1 MRISETKINGIK
13 NPLGFSFPRVSCSWK
28 VTDTE
33 SKKQAYAKITVARDA
48 GMETV
53 ICEKEGSALSSIGEM
68 LEVSLEPRTRYYYR
82 VEVTGDAGDTAES
95 EIAWFETGKMKEAWS
110 AKLIG
115 QQEGDDFHPV
125 FVKEFSLPAEAVRAR
140 IYVTGVGLYEAYLNG
155 KKIGSDILAPF
166 FNDYRFGI
174 QYQTYDIT
182 DLLQSENKIELSLG
196 NGWFKGRLGYEGARA
211 VYGDQFAAI
220 AELHFDYANGRHA
233 VIGTDESWKYFGSDT
248 ELSDIY
254 DGECCNR
261 LLWENQCNE
270 LKPVRIA
277 EEEKEDI
284 VRRGNLTERYSV
296 PVTEKE
302 ELPVREVIHS
312 PKGETILDFGQNFA
326 GYVCVYGK
334 EMRLRRG
341 MKLTLDF
348 GEILQEGNFYNENY
362 RTAKAQYV
370 YVSDGRE
377 EEIRPHFTYFGFR
390 YVRVTLQEKDGEG
403 NWTEAAEAC
412 GDIDY
417 KTCFVGKAV
426 YSDLDVTAEFH
437 CSDEKLNRLAENCM
451 WGQKSNFLDMPTDC
465 PQRDERLGWTGDA
478 QVFAPT
484 ACINMDARAFFGK
497 FLRDLRADQKRNG
510 GVIPNYIPNFAKGP
524 SGSSVWGDVAT
535 FLPMTLY
542 EAYGDLGVLKDAYP
556 MMKDWVDFIIRGD
569 EEHGNRHLWDFG
581 FHFGDWLAQDG
592 VTAQSMKGGTDDFF
606 VASVYYYASLK
617 KTAEAAELLGEKED
631 AAFYGARA
639 AEVYEA
645 ILGEYVTANGR
656 LAVDTQTAYL
666 LCLRFGIYREK
677 DRIIEGFRLRLKK
690 DCYKIKGGFV
700 GATTMCQ
707 VMAEHGL
714 EDLAYYMLFQE
725 GFPGW
730 MHCVNLGA
738 TTVWERWNSVLDDG
752 SISGTGMNSLNH
764 YAYGSVM
771 EYVYR
776 YIGGIRPTAPG
787 YRSVLIS
794 PQVNPRLTKVRY
806 AYHSVSGTYVSE
818 WEIKRDGS
826 LFVHAKVPFG
836 CHAELHLPGTEETVS
851 LGAGVFEK
859 TYRTARDYRKRY
871 TMDTRLEEL
880 QYDEEAMKILKEDL
894 PLAYAHIEA
903 QDAEE
908 MSLSLEELRTFYFL
922 GFNPSM
928 VDHAAQKLLALSVF
942 SR

>member
-1 MRISETKINGIK
+1 M
-13 NPLGFSFPRVSCSWK
+13 
-28 VTDTE
+28 
-33 SKKQAYAKITVARDA
+33 
-48 GMETV
+48 
-53 ICEKEGSALSSIGEM
+53 
-68 LEVSLEPRTRYYYR
+68 
-82 VEVTGDAGDTAES
+82 
-95 EIAWFETGKMKEAWS
+95 
-110 AKLIG
+110 
-115 QQEGDDFHPV
+115 
-125 FVKEFSLPAEAVRAR
+125 
-140 IYVTGVGLYEAYLNG
+140 
-155 KKIGSDILAPF
+155 
-166 FNDYRFGI
+166 
-174 QYQTYDIT
+174 
-182 DLLQSENKIELSLG
+182 
-196 NGWFKGRLGYEGARA
+196 
-211 VYGDQFAAI
+211 
-220 AELHFDYANGRHA
+220 
-233 VIGTDESWKYFGSDT
+233 
-248 ELSDIY
+248 
-254 DGECCNR
+254 
-261 LLWENQCNE
+261 
-270 LKPVRIA
+270 
-277 EEEKEDI
+277 
-284 VRRGNLTERYSV
+284 
-296 PVTEKE
+296 
-302 ELPVREVIHS
+302 
-312 PKGETILDFGQNFA
+312 
-326 GYVCVYGK
+326 
-334 EMRLRRG
+334 
-341 MKLTLDF
+341 
-348 GEILQEGNFYNENY
+348 
-362 RTAKAQYV
+362 
-370 YVSDGRE
+370 
-377 EEIRPHFTYFGFR
+377 
-390 YVRVTLQEKDGEG
+390 
-403 NWTEAAEAC
+403 
-412 GDIDY
+412 
-417 KTCFVGKAV
+417 
-426 YSDLDVTAEFH
+426 
-437 CSDEKLNRLAENCM
+437 
-451 WGQKSNFLDMPTDC
+451 
-465 PQRDERLGWTGDA
+465 
-478 QVFAPT
+478 
-484 ACINMDARAFFGK
+484 
-497 FLRDLRADQKRNG
+497 
-510 GVIPNYIPNFAKGP
+510 
-524 SGSSVWGDVAT
+524 
-535 FLPMTLY
+535 
-542 EAYGDLGVLKDAYP
+542 
-556 MMKDWVDFIIRGD
+556 
-569 EEHGNRHLWDFG
+569 
-581 FHFGDWLAQDG
+581 
-592 VTAQSMKGGTDDFF
+592 
-606 VASVYYYASLK
+606 
-617 KTAEAAELLGEKED
+617 
-631 AAFYGARA
+631 
-639 AEVYEA
+639 
-645 ILGEYVTANGR
+645 
-656 LAVDTQTAYL
+656 DTQTAYL

-903 QDAEE
+903 QNAEE